1 MDNKETSIE
10 KVEVALIDSMV
21 SDQLVQLTSD
31 AAETILDSIIGDGVL
46 QNIPVFGA
54 IYKVGKAGLGLREQ
68 IFAKKVFKFLIDIK
82 DISPKERAEF
92 INDLEENTKQKS
104 GETILMLLDRLDTL
118 DKPPIIANLLKSKVK
133 GHISIEKFL
142 RLSSVVEKSFLPD
155 LKKLHLY
162 LDAKRYDENISES
175 LSNLG
180 LTYMSVISGQVWGN
194 EEPDP
199 ESGHKYSI
207 TGLGK
212 DLLLFGLNNNA

>member
-1 MDNKETSIE
+1 MDDKETNIE
-10 KVEVALIDSMV
+10 KVEVELINSMV

-31 AAETILDSIIGDGVL
+31 AAETILDSILGDGVL

-54 IYKVGKAGLGLREQ
+54 IYKVGKAGIGLREQ
-68 IFAKKVFKFLIDIK
+68 LFAKKVFKFLIGIK
-82 DISPKERAEF
+82 DITPEERAKF
-92 INDLEENTKQKS
+92 VTDLEENTQQKS
-104 GETILMLLDRLDTL
+104 GEVILMLLERLDTL
-118 DKPPIIANLLKSKVK
+118 DKPPIIANLLKSKVY

-142 RLSSVVEKSFLPD
+142 RLSAIVEKSFLPD

-162 LDAKRYDENISES
+162 LDSKRYDEDVSET

-180 LTYMSVISGQVWGN
+180 LIYMSVFSAQVWGN
-194 EEPDP
+194 DEPNPD
-199 ESGHKYSI
+199 SGHKYSI